1 MPILFL
7 AMSTEYI
14 RQTHLRNIYFGTGL
28 PLQIAHPLGNGEIE
42 AYRKKQRNF
51 TRYFLQV
58 VGGKNYGCHLLLNDL
73 SSKIKQQLSFETLTS
88 AIYCKAKES

>member
-42 AYRKKQRNF
+42 AYSQKHA
-51 TRYFLQV
+51 
-58 VGGKNYGCHLLLNDL
+58 HLA
-73 SSKIKQQLSFETLTS
+73 LTQ
-88 AIYCKAKES
+88 KD